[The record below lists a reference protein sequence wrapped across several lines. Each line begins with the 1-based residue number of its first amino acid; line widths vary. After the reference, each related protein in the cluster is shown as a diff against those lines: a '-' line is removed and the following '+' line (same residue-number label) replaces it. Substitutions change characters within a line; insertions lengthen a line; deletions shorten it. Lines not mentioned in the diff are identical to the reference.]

1 VTLLLHQNK
10 QHPHVHVAVNNLGY
24 GLKPLS
30 RNRDDLMRWRE
41 SFAREL
47 RARGIEHWR
56 NGL

>member
-10 QHPHVHVAVNNLGY
+10 QHPHVHVVVNNLGY

-47 RARGIEHWR
+47 RARGIENWR